1 MENVTLAE
9 TIIKSYEYTSSLYHI
24 PSVYIYDSGT
34 QLCWSY
40 LQAMYEKSGA
50 HEYKNLLS
58 QEKVAFLLTLHA
70 LFELFLTLVLMDAA
84 RRVMKESLNEGPRKR
99 CCVCYEMQVDSLL
112 YRYGLV
118 LEAKLYY
125 MNLSEII

>member
-1 MENVTLAE
+1 
-9 TIIKSYEYTSSLYHI
+9 
-24 PSVYIYDSGT
+24 
-34 QLCWSY
+34 
-40 LQAMYEKSGA
+40 MYEKSGA

-70 LFELFLTLVLMDAA
+70 LSELFLTLVLMDAA
-84 RRVMKESLNEGPRKR
+84 RRVMEESLNRGPRKR

-112 YRYGLV
+112 YRHVLV

-125 MNLSEII
+125 MNSFETI